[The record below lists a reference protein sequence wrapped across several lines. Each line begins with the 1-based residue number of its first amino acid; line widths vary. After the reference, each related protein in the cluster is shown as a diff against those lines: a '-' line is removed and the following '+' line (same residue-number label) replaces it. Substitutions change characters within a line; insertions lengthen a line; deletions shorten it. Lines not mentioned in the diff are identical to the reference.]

1 MIDAIARQL
10 KALAHPQ
17 RLRLFTL
24 IRAQCFCCYPA
35 ESSAEPAA
43 QVAGGKAAPAGA
55 CVGDLACECDI
66 APSTVSHH
74 LKELRTA
81 GLIDVER
88 RGQFIYCRAREDVLA
103 GIVRFLSAVPDG
115 VDLMRGTAGEGEK
128 S

>member
-17 RLRLFTL
+17 RLKLLAL
-24 IRAQCFCCYPA
+24 IRAQCFCCYA
-35 ESSAEPAA
+35 AEPGAVPAA
-43 QVAGGKAAPAGA
+43 GKAAPVGA
-55 CVGDLACECDI
+55 CVGDLACECDV

-88 RGQFIYCRAREDVLA
+88 RGQFLYCRAREDVLA
-103 GIVRFLSAVPDG
+103 ELARFI
-115 VDLMRGTAGEGEK
+115 TAGPEGPELARTGEGEGEK
-128 S
+128 R

>member
-17 RLRLFTL
+17 RLKLLAL
-24 IRAQCFCCYPA
+24 IRERCFCCYT
-35 ESSAEPAA
+35 AEPGSGSA
-43 QVAGGKAAPAGA
+43 VERNPPAGA
-55 CVGDLACECDI
+55 CVGDLAGECDI

-81 GLIDVER
+81 GLIAVER
-88 RGQFIYCRAREDVLA
+88 RGQFLYCRAREDVLA
-103 GIVRFLSAVPDG
+103 ALAAYLAAAPERAAVTPPHAG
-115 VDLMRGTAGEGEK
+115 AGGTT

>member
-17 RLRLFTL
+17 RLKLLAL
-24 IRAQCFCCYPA
+24 IRAQCFCCYPVA
-35 ESSAEPAA
+35 PGAVPAA
-43 QVAGGKAAPAGA
+43 GKAAPVGA